1 MPGQGTHL
9 HGDETVID
17 HDLLGEAEEK
27 GSWIMRSAGR
37 SQARDEKDGQVCA
50 YCCLVLVI
58 EAFIDVL
65 VHQRRLADA
74 AGVDAAKMSVSA
86 STEAGVLP
94 EITRSSRYIPT
105 VAENDN
111 LGGPE

>member
-1 MPGQGTHL
+1 MSGTGTHL

-37 SQARDEKDGQVCA
+37 AQARDDKDGQVCA
-50 YCCLVLVI
+50 YCCLVLVVK
-58 EAFIDVL
+58 AFIDVL

-74 AGVDAAKMSVSA
+74 AGVDAAKMSVWVPM
-86 STEAGVLP
+86 EAGVLP
-94 EITRSSRYIPT
+94 ELTRSGRYVPT
-105 VAENDN
+105 VAENDD
-111 LGGPE
+111 LGIPE